1 MPTNSTKNKEKADIL
16 ISEYPDEY
24 KPLYI
29 PTKLLKF
36 NRFNPRTEADIT
48 ADDELRYSVGIRGV
62 ETPLHVR
69 PIEKDEEG
77 HIYEVYDGDR
87 RLRAAIGTK
96 LAKVPVIIRDRSDDE
111 VIEFGMVSTIRRGL
125 NDVEKGKAI
134 IELIERFPFKYG
146 ATDKR
151 PKASQRDLAQA
162 LGTSVATINRYIKAA
177 TVLDPWVQ
185 ERVAP
190 EDTRTRT
197 TPTGSIDGGTAY
209 EIGKIVDKERQREV
223 ASSII
228 EKGLKGNKAR
238 VAVAAVRLDSETP
251 VETIIQRTQEP
262 EQFIPTLTLTADE
275 YQLVKAGKKTTVIE
289 RSLRP
294 GVKADAKIIPLIKAD
309 PIEVMDVFKR
319 TLGRFKDEDAKR
331 EGFKNLAALQKW
343 WEKKHG
349 TWNESE
355 NVYVV
360 QFKTE
365 AGATEA
371 MK

>member
-1 MPTNSTKNKEKADIL
+1 MIKMESEADDPQL
-16 ISEYPDEY
+16 REYPTEY
-24 KPLYI
+24 KPLYV
-29 PTKLLKF
+29 PTKLIMF

-48 ADDELRYSVGIRGV
+48 ADDELRQSVGIRGV

-69 PIEKDEEG
+69 PIEEDEEG

-125 NDVEKGKAI
+125 NDAEKGRALLALK
-134 IELIERFPFKYG
+134 ERFPFKY
-146 ATDKR
+146 R
-151 PKASQRDLAQA
+151 SQREMARS
-162 LGTSVATINRYIKAA
+162 LGTSVATINRYLKSA
-177 TVLDPWVQ
+177 TVLDPQVQ
-185 ERVAP
+185 ELIAP
-190 EDTRTRT
+190 EDTRTRN
-197 TPTGSIDGGTAY
+197 TPVGSLDGRTAY
-209 EIGKIVDKERQREV
+209 EIGKIDDKERQREV
-223 ASSII
+223 AFSIV
-228 EKGLKGNKAR
+228 EKGLKGDKAR
-238 VAVAAVRLDSETP
+238 MAVAAVRLDPETP
-251 VETIIQRTQEP
+251 VETIIKRTQEP
-262 EQFIPTLTLTADE
+262 EQFIPTLTLTSDE

-355 NVYVV
+355 SVYVV
-360 QFKTE
+360 QFKKTE
-365 AGATEA
+365 AV
-371 MK
+371 K